1 MERADLLKEIK
12 TRIEKNEDSPEA
24 MYAETKIILMKM
36 YFTNTFSKDDIVKVC
51 SDLIGLYYKLKDK

>member
-24 MYAETKIILMKM
+24 MYAETKVILMKM
-36 YFTNTFSKDDIVKVC
+36 YFTNTFSKDDIVNVC
-51 SDLIGLYYKLKDK
+51 SDLIGLYYKLKEK